1 MNRVLTVTEYQSIKR
16 GQVFSSTERT
26 VTASQFLQLE
36 QFNERFEKQRKVKV
50 FQHGPRNSLIAQ
62 NFVGVIHLDSF
73 QVEVLPKVHADE
85 SRLRRNL
92 VEMVSGTFKLKLHGG
107 VAGQMERSSH
117 SVLEAL
123 VRLYCESLWQ
133 ALHKGM
139 VKRYE
144 PRLDNLVVLRGRL
157 NVAKQLRHNL
167 ARPDR
172 LHCSFDEFTPDNE
185 LNRVLKLSLRILLSR
200 VKTEQ
205 TTRNVA
211 ELLMCFDEV
220 GDVSASSLKWERVVI
235 DRLSESYAPLVRMAR
250 MFIEGFAPDLVSGKS
265 DGFAVLFDMNELFE
279 EFVGRQIQKVTSHTG
294 ARTFL
299 QSPVLPLARLGCGAS
314 CFHLRPD
321 IVLMDGSVPKVVL
334 DTKWKR
340 LKVGVVND
348 GLSSADVYQMH
359 AYAQRYSVRNVVLL
373 YPHYPE
379 LGAWQPLRN
388 TYSFMVSNETV
399 GLQFMSVATID
410 LENLRAVPGQLQLIM
425 EKANQL
431 TETSAT
437 ELPVD
442 LMLASAL

>member
-1 MNRVLTVTEYQSIKR
+1 MSRILTVTEYQSIKR
-16 GQVFSSTERT
+16 GQVFSAAERT
-26 VTASQFLQLE
+26 VSAAQYLQLE
-36 QFNERFEKQRKVKV
+36 QFNERFEQQCKVKV
-50 FQHGPRNSLIAQ
+50 FQHGPRNSLVAQ
-62 NFVGVIHLDSF
+62 NFVGVIHLGSF
-73 QVEVLPKVHADE
+73 QVDVLPKVHDDV

-92 VEMVSGTFKLKLHGG
+92 VEMVAGTLKLKLHGG

-144 PRLDNLVVLRGRL
+144 TRQDNLVVLRGRL
-157 NVAKQLRHNL
+157 NVAQQLRHNL

-185 LNRVLKLSLRILLSR
+185 LNRVLKLSLRILLR
-200 VKTEQ
+200 LVNTEQ
-205 TTRNVA
+205 TTRNIA

-250 MFIEGFAPDLVSGKS
+250 MFIEGYTPDLVSGKS

-279 EFVGRQIQKVTSHTG
+279 EFVGRQVQRVTSLTG
-294 ARTFL
+294 VRTLL
-299 QSPVLPLARLGCGAS
+299 QSPVLPLARLAS
-314 CFHLRPD
+314 GETCFQLRPD
-321 IVLMDGSVPKVVL
+321 IVLMDGSAPKVVL

-340 LKVGVVND
+340 LKVGMAND
-348 GLSSADVYQMH
+348 GLSTADIYQMH

-373 YPHYPE
+373 YPHFTE
-379 LGAWQPLRN
+379 LGLWKPLRN
-388 TYSFMVSNETV
+388 TYSFLSSNETE
-399 GLQFMSVATID
+399 GLQSLSVATID
-410 LENLRAVPGQLQLIM
+410 LENLKTVPSQLKSIL
-425 EKANQL
+425 ERVNHFTPPSE
-431 TETSAT
+431 TEYVEIPTMA
-437 ELPVD
+437 
-442 LMLASAL
+442 A

>member
-1 MNRVLTVTEYQSIKR
+1 MSRILTVTEYQSIKR
-16 GQVFSSTERT
+16 GQVFSAAERT
-26 VTASQFLQLE
+26 VSAAQYLQLE
-36 QFNERFEKQRKVKV
+36 QFNERFEQQRKVKV
-50 FQHGPRNSLIAQ
+50 FQHGPRNSLVTQ
-62 NFVGVIHLDSF
+62 NFVGVIHLGSF
-73 QVEVLPKVHADE
+73 QVDVLPKVHDDV

-92 VEMVSGTFKLKLHGG
+92 VEMVAGTFKLKLHGG

-123 VRLYCESLWQ
+123 VCLYCKSLWQ

-144 PRLDNLVVLRGRL
+144 TRQDNLVVLRGRL
-157 NVAKQLRHNL
+157 NVAQQLRHNL

-185 LNRVLKLSLRILLSR
+185 LNRVLKLSLRILLR
-200 VKTEQ
+200 LVNTEQ
-205 TTRNVA
+205 TTRNIA

-250 MFIEGFAPDLVSGKS
+250 MFIEGYTPDLVSGKS

-279 EFVGRQIQKVTSHTG
+279 EFVGRQVQRVTSLTG
-294 ARTFL
+294 VRTLL
-299 QSPVLPLARLGCGAS
+299 QSPVLPLARLAS
-314 CFHLRPD
+314 GETCFQLRPD
-321 IVLMDGSVPKVVL
+321 IVLMDGPAPKVVM

-340 LKVGVVND
+340 LKVGVAND
-348 GLSSADVYQMH
+348 GLSAADIYQMH

-379 LGAWQPLRN
+379 LGPWQPLRN
-388 TYSFMVSNETV
+388 TYSFVRSNETV
-399 GLQFMSVATID
+399 GLQYMSVATID
-410 LENLRAVPGQLQLIM
+410 LENLKTVPWQLQLIL
-425 EKANQL
+425 ERTNQL
-431 TETSAT
+431 VATTEAN
-437 ELPVD
+437 L
-442 LMLASAL
+442 LG

>member
-26 VTASQFLQLE
+26 VTTSQFLQLE
-36 QFNERFEKQRKVKV
+36 QFNERFEQQRKVKV

-62 NFVGVIHLDSF
+62 NFVGVIHLGSF

-92 VEMVSGTFKLKLHGG
+92 VEMVARTFKLKLHGG

-123 VRLYCESLWQ
+123 VRLYCESLWR

-144 PRLDNLVVLRGRL
+144 PRQDNLVVLRGRL
-157 NVAKQLRHNL
+157 NVAQQLRHNL

-235 DRLSESYAPLVRMAR
+235 DRLSEGYAPLVRMAR
-250 MFIEGFAPDLVSGKS
+250 LFIEGYTPDLVSGKS

-294 ARTFL
+294 VRTLL
-299 QSPVLPLARLGCGAS
+299 QSPVLPLARLVSGAS

-340 LKVGVVND
+340 LKVGAAND
-348 GLSSADVYQMH
+348 GLSTSDIYQMY
-359 AYAQRYSVRNVVLL
+359 AYAQLYSVRNVVLL
-373 YPHYPE
+373 YPHHPE
-379 LGAWQPLRN
+379 LGPWQPLRN
-388 TYSFMVSNETV
+388 SYLFLASNETDEP
-399 GLQFMSVATID
+399 QFMSVATLD
-410 LENLRAVPGQLQLIM
+410 LENLKTVSGQLQLILDR
-425 EKANQL
+425 ANEL
-431 TETSAT
+431 TAAAETEVLVIT
-437 ELPVD
+437 E
-442 LMLASAL
+442 MAA